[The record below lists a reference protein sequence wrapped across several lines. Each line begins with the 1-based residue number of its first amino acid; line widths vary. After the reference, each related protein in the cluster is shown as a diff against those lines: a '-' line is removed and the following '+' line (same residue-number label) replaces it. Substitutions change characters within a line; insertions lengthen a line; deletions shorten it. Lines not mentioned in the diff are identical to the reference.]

1 MLPTDYTN
9 NNSKRKYE
17 NLIGRNSPF
26 YWKSLPKYIINM
38 TEYLERAKSY
48 VHLIRE
54 DGLLVDLQKL
64 QKVKKGIVS
73 VFVGDKF
80 SRKVIAPQNTPSLDP
95 WCFWRWIIRRKRYF
109 MWDVLSPTPANC
121 EDASN
126 WNLIMKDLII
136 KTEFVSW
143 RKTMSQYL
151 ISFLWS

>member
-54 DGLLVDLQKL
+54 YGLLVDLQKL

-95 WCFWRWIIRRKRYF
+95 
-109 MWDVLSPTPANC
+109 
-121 EDASN
+121 
-126 WNLIMKDLII
+126 
-136 KTEFVSW
+136 
-143 RKTMSQYL
+143 
-151 ISFLWS
+151 